1 MSPDGR
7 YLAATGYPTV
17 PVFEVESGSQVGE
30 FPGTL
35 PAWSPDGRSIAVA
48 TYNSPDSNI
57 RAYDF
62 ETSALL
68 WTMPHHGLLA
78 VAWSPDGKY
87 LASIGLGERNSDLR
101 IWDAATGD
109 LVRSMDVTYGSPLYA
124 VAWSPDSLYV
134 AVGAGFTSLAI
145 TIWEIQTGTLLRTLL
160 GHVGNINSVQWS
172 PFACHLASGADDA
185 SPRLWG
191 CPGQ

>member
-1 MSPDGR
+1 
-7 YLAATGYPTV
+7 V
-17 PVFEVESGSQVGE
+17 PVFEVESGSQVRE
-30 FPGTL
+30 FPGWF

-57 RAYDF
+57 RVFDF
-62 ETSALL
+62 ETTALL
-68 WTMPHHGLLA
+68 WTMLHRYLRK

-87 LASIGLGERNSDLR
+87 LASTGENDTSSDVR

-109 LVRSMDVTYGSPLYA
+109 LVRSMPVSTDSVQDSVT
-124 VAWSPDSLYV
+124 WSPDSRYV
-134 AVGAGFTSLAI
+134 AVGAHYRSQAI
-145 TIWEIQTGTLLRTLL
+145 TIWEVQTGTLLRTLL
-160 GHVGNINSVQWS
+160 GHTGDINSVQWS